1 MGKIAI
7 KAIGVLLVLF
17 GLCRID
23 TYAYGL
29 EYRILQNAPK
39 RSMTLHTEWYDIA
52 QIVYTSV
59 EGRVCFDGK
68 TYSYTPNGS
77 TTKSECGIRLEG
89 FTLSFEKVDS
99 IVDALSTR
107 TFSDSIR
114 LSDNEMELLT
124 FFVTIADL
132 PRLMFPH
139 YDRTRTDY
147 KMPVSDIA
155 VYLGRSTYS
164 TPIIGKEQGRILKR
178 WYSCNKRHITEK
190 MWRQYLEYV
199 FGCYPVRI
207 NGQNWFS
214 DANAPILSCINSAT
228 YAIRL
233 ELLQDIATKYLAN
246 KI

>member
-7 KAIGVLLVLF
+7 KAFRVLLVLLS
-17 GLCRID
+17 LCRID

-29 EYRILQNAPK
+29 EYRVPQNAPK
-39 RSMTLHTEWYDIA
+39 RSMPLHTEWYDIT

-68 TYSYTPNGS
+68 TYSYTPDDS

-89 FTLSFEKVDS
+89 FTFSSEKVDS

-107 TFSDSIR
+107 ASNDSIR

-124 FFVTIADL
+124 FFVTIANL

-155 VYLGRSTYS
+155 VYLGRSTYN
-164 TPIIGKEQGRILKR
+164 TPVIDKEQGRILQQ
-178 WYSCNKRHITEK
+178 WYSCNKQYITK
-190 MWRQYLEYV
+190 KKWRQYLEYV
-199 FGCYPVRI
+199 FGSYPVRMS
-207 NGQNWFS
+207 GR
-214 DANAPILSCINSAT
+214 T
-228 YAIRL
+228 
-233 ELLQDIATKYLAN
+233 
-246 KI
+246 

>member
-7 KAIGVLLVLF
+7 KAFRVLLVLLS
-17 GLCRID
+17 LCRID

-29 EYRILQNAPK
+29 EYRVPQNAPK
-39 RSMTLHTEWYDIA
+39 RSMPLHTEWYDIT

-68 TYSYTPNGS
+68 TYSYTPDDS

-89 FTLSFEKVDS
+89 FTFSSEKVDS

-107 TFSDSIR
+107 ASNDSIR

-124 FFVTIADL
+124 FFVTIANL

-155 VYLGRSTYS
+155 VYLGRSTYN
-164 TPIIGKEQGRILKR
+164 TPVIDKEQGRILQQ
-178 WYSCNKRHITEK
+178 WYSCNKQYITK
-190 MWRQYLEYV
+190 KKWRQYLEYV
-199 FGCYPVRI
+199 FGSYP
-207 NGQNWFS
+207 
-214 DANAPILSCINSAT
+214 
-228 YAIRL
+228 IRMSGR
-233 ELLQDIATKYLAN
+233 T
-246 KI
+246 

>member
-7 KAIGVLLVLF
+7 KAFRVLLVLLS
-17 GLCRID
+17 LCRID

-29 EYRILQNAPK
+29 EYRVPQNAPK
-39 RSMTLHTEWYDIA
+39 RSMPLHTEWYDIT

-68 TYSYTPNGS
+68 TYSYTPDDS

-89 FTLSFEKVDS
+89 FTFSSEKVDS

-107 TFSDSIR
+107 ASNDSIR

-124 FFVTIADL
+124 FFVTIANL

-155 VYLGRSTYS
+155 VYLGRSTYN
-164 TPIIGKEQGRILKR
+164 TPVIDKEQGRILQQ
-178 WYSCNKRHITEK
+178 WYSCNKQYITK
-190 MWRQYLEYV
+190 KKWRQYLEYV
-199 FGCYPVRI
+199 FGSYPIRMS
-207 NGQNWFS
+207 GRTWFS
-214 DANAPILSCINSAT
+214 DANALIRTCVDEATEIIRPDFLQSIINGHEAS
-228 YAIRL
+228 
-233 ELLQDIATKYLAN
+233 KY
-246 KI
+246 

>member
-7 KAIGVLLVLF
+7 KAFRVLLVLLS
-17 GLCRID
+17 LCRID
-23 TYAYGL
+23 TYAYRL
-29 EYRILQNAPK
+29 EYRVPQNAPK
-39 RSMTLHTEWYDIA
+39 RSMPLHTEWYDIT

-68 TYSYTPNGS
+68 TYSYTPDDS

-89 FTLSFEKVDS
+89 FTFSSEKVDS
-99 IVDALSTR
+99 VVDALSTR
-107 TFSDSIR
+107 ASNDSIR

-155 VYLGRSTYS
+155 VYLGRSTYN
-164 TPIIGKEQGRILKR
+164 TPVIDKEQGRILQQ
-178 WYSCNKRHITEK
+178 WYSCNKQYITK
-190 MWRQYLEYV
+190 KSGGNTWSTCSAAIPS
-199 FGCYPVRI
+199 GCL
-207 NGQNWFS
+207 
-214 DANAPILSCINSAT
+214 A
-228 YAIRL
+228 
-233 ELLQDIATKYLAN
+233 ELGSPMQTH
-246 KI
+246 

>member
-7 KAIGVLLVLF
+7 KAFRVLLVLLS
-17 GLCRID
+17 LCRID

-29 EYRILQNAPK
+29 EYRVPQNAPK
-39 RSMTLHTEWYDIA
+39 RSMPLHTEWYDIT

-68 TYSYTPNGS
+68 TYSYTPDDS
-77 TTKSECGIRLEG
+77 TTKSECGIRLEW
-89 FTLSFEKVDS
+89 FTFSSEKVDS

-107 TFSDSIR
+107 ASNDSIR

-124 FFVTIADL
+124 FFVTIANL

-155 VYLGRSTYS
+155 VYLGRSTYN
-164 TPIIGKEQGRILKR
+164 TPVIDKEQGRILQQ
-178 WYSCNKRHITEK
+178 WYSCNKQYITK
-190 MWRQYLEYV
+190 KKWRQYLEYV
-199 FGCYPVRI
+199 FGSYPVRMS
-207 NGQNWFS
+207 GR
-214 DANAPILSCINSAT
+214 T
-228 YAIRL
+228 
-233 ELLQDIATKYLAN
+233 
-246 KI
+246 

>member
-29 EYRILQNAPK
+29 EYCIPQNTPK
-39 RSMTLHTEWYDIA
+39 SAMPLHTEWYDIA

-77 TTKSECGIRLEG
+77 TTKSECGIHLEG

-107 TFSDSIR
+107 TFSDSVR

-147 KMPVSDIA
+147 
-155 VYLGRSTYS
+155 
-164 TPIIGKEQGRILKR
+164 
-178 WYSCNKRHITEK
+178 
-190 MWRQYLEYV
+190 
-199 FGCYPVRI
+199 
-207 NGQNWFS
+207 
-214 DANAPILSCINSAT
+214 
-228 YAIRL
+228 
-233 ELLQDIATKYLAN
+233 
-246 KI
+246 